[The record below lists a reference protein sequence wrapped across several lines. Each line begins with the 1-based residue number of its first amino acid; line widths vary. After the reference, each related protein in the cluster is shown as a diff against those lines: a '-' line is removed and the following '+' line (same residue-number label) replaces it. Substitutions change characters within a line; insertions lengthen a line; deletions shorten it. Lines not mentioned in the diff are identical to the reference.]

1 VTEPIFDAPDGD
13 PQARAEEPPRES
25 SGEPRFGVLL
35 KVAYL
40 GTHFAGFAR
49 QTNGRT
55 VQGELDGAVRGMDPK
70 ASLVRGA
77 SRTDS
82 GVHALAQPVAFDSSL
97 DVPPRG
103 WVLGLARHTGAE
115 IAVVGA
121 ARVPVGFDPRHHSLG
136 KTYRYVIFQSA
147 VRDPFQED
155 RAWRLPDRLNHERMR
170 VEAAALLGRHDFR
183 AFRSATDER
192 VDTVRTIVRADVR
205 EDERDPRL
213 LVIEVEGDRFLH
225 RMVRVIVGALVDV
238 GRERLDAGA
247 ITRALKS
254 GDRGALGI
262 TAPPGGLYLWRTR
275 LDEEGQHKWPDH
287 LFSR

>member
-1 VTEPIFDAPDGD
+1 MEPTDDPRDAS
-13 PQARAEEPPRES
+13 EPAA
-25 SGEPRFGVLL
+25 GEDAAGGGARFGVLL

-49 QTNGRT
+49 QLNART
-55 VQGELDGAVRGMDPK
+55 VQGELDGAVRGMDPG
-70 ASLVRGA
+70 ASPVRGA

-82 GVHALAQPVAFDSSL
+82 GVHALAQPVAFDTRL
-97 DVPPRG
+97 DVPSRG
-103 WVLGLARHTGAE
+103 WVLGLSRHTGSE
-115 IAVVGA
+115 VAVVGA

-147 VRDPFQED
+147 VRDPFQDD
-155 RAWRLPDRLNHERMR
+155 RAWRVADRLNHERMR

-183 AFRSATDER
+183 AFRTATDAR

-205 EDERDPRL
+205 QDERDPRL

-225 RMVRVIVGALVDV
+225 RMVRIIVGALVEG
-238 GRERLDAGA
+238 GRPRLDAGA
-247 ITRALKS
+247 IIRALKS
-254 GDRGALGI
+254 GDRTLLGI
-262 TAPPGGLYLWRTR
+262 TAPPNGLYLWSTR
-275 LDEEGQHKWPDH
+275 LDVEGQDKWPDH